1 MEKTE
6 HKNSYLESRALWN
19 DVYGGLQTKLE
30 NSYRIIFCLSIVI
43 AIAIVGFVI
52 VAGETKIKPMPFV
65 LHGNDIITLSEQND
79 AAFDSIKP
87 QLSLILAKDFI
98 RHTRMVSSDNAVNA
112 HNHIAALSVVRGS
125 AAEVL
130 KNYFQTHDVNQLSQT
145 TTKNIVINSV
155 LAESNKSLEIRWSE
169 ETRNAQS
176 GDVISTAQY
185 IADVTYAFQAPSS
198 NPAILK
204 NNPLRFVVTNLS
216 WSQDQSTFGE
226 K

>member
-1 MEKTE
+1 VEKTE
-6 HKNSYLESRALWN
+6 HKNSYLESRVMWN
-19 DVYGGLQTKLE
+19 DVYGSLQTKLE

-79 AAFDSIKP
+79 PAFNSMKP

-98 RHTRMVSSDNAVNA
+98 RHARMISTDNAVNA
-112 HNHIAALSVVRGS
+112 NNHIAALSVVRGS

-130 KNYFQTHDVNQLSQT
+130 KNYFQAHDENQLSQN
-145 TTKNIVINSV
+145 TTKNIVIDSV
-155 LAESNKSLEIRWSE
+155 LAETNKSLEIRWSE
-169 ETRNAQS
+169 ETRNALS
-176 GDVISTAQY
+176 GDVINTAQY
-185 IADVTYAFQAPSS
+185 IADITYTFQAPSS
-198 NPAILK
+198 NPVILK
-204 NNPLRFVVTNLS
+204 NNPLGFVVTNLS
-216 WSQDQSTFGE
+216 WSQDQSTLGA